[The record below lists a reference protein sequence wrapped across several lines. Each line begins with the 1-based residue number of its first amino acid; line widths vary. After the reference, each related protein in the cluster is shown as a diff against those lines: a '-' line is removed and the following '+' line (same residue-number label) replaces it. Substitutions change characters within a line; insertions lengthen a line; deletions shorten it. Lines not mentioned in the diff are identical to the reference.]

1 MWMLYRGGGLSLS
14 KQDDARKSPS
24 SFLFEFIFCMPCH
37 VAVRLKS
44 GRYAD
49 ACWLLSG
56 WSDHSDSVD
65 WLFFFFV
72 LFFSDDLDNILNT
85 HTEASCMAAN
95 RKRAGGQTKEI
106 LRPGENMKRTTT
118 EAGAATTKKGQ
129 NCGRLRVRE
138 KRRNRSISR
147 NDEAEKCV

>member
-1 MWMLYRGGGLSLS
+1 MMRASRRRRFFLNSSFVCHATSQYVLRVADTRMHVGCCLGGLTIQTRSIGS
-14 KQDDARKSPS
+14 
-24 SFLFEFIFCMPCH
+24 FIF
-37 VAVRLKS
+37 V
-44 GRYAD
+44 
-49 ACWLLSG
+49 
-56 WSDHSDSVD
+56 
-65 WLFFFFV
+65 V

-106 LRPGENMKRTTT
+106 PRPGENMKRTTT